1 MKSNIYNLTMIS
13 VIILALSITLVS
25 AEDPSQSFEV
35 GKSAKILFSCSYA
48 NSFCNAST
56 TCNVTIN
63 NPDSSLLISNKQATK
78 IDYQYNYTLNP
89 SQTLTIGEYKVNA
102 ICFNGATASDVKTF
116 SININPSPYPTVS
129 NYYWL
134 ILIIVYFLISLGI
147 WKQDITITLLG
158 TLGLY
163 FIGLYI
169 LFYGVD
175 IIKNT
180 YTNAFA
186 FINLGVAFYLSARM
200 AMEYFND

>member
-1 MKSNIYNLTMIS
+1 MKRNNILFALAFLTL
-13 VIILALSITLVS
+13 ILFVNGAL

-35 GKSAKILFSCSYA
+35 GKNAKILFSCSYA

-89 SQTLTIGEYKVNA
+89 SQTLVIGEYKVNA
-102 ICFNGATASDVKTF
+102 ICFNGATPSDVKSF
-116 SININPSPYPTVS
+116 SIKVNPSPYASVS

-134 ILIIVYFLISLGI
+134 ILVVVYFIIALGI

-186 FINLGVAFYLSARM
+186 FINLGVAFYLSVRM
-200 AMEYFND
+200 ALEYFNE